1 MKNISQY
8 VMYALN
14 AIGIVVFI
22 MALGV
27 DAELPDTYE
36 KAGPIIYTVYA
47 ILAATIFFA
56 LAAAVNSSII
66 KPETLK
72 GAAIGIGSL
81 GAVLIISYIMATDM
95 VPEAYSSTLTAST
108 SKMSGASLYAF
119 YILFSLAIVSI
130 IVTEVMNMVK
140 K

>member
-22 MALGV
+22 IALGV
-27 DAELPDTYE
+27 DKDITDSFQ
-36 KAGPIIYTVYA
+36 KADPIIYSVYA
-47 ILAATIFFA
+47 ILALAIAIA
-56 LAAAVNSSII
+56 LGAAVNASII

-81 GAVLIISYIMATDM
+81 GVVLVISYALGSDF
-95 VPEAYSSTLTAST
+95 VPEEYADRLTAST
-108 SKMSGASLYAF
+108 SKVSGASLYAF
-119 YILFSLAIVSI
+119 YILFSLAVVSI
-130 IVTEVMNMVK
+130 LVTEVMNMVK